1 VVYTVALVSKK
12 ACLAFGGSKVS
23 LKSLPVEFLFQMDVH
38 APNPIVVQPGP
49 QGDRV
54 IVAVTGGTFAGP
66 KLKGKVLAGPGAE
79 WATLRPD
86 GSLKADVRLVLE
98 TEDEAFILMTY
109 NGIACPGEDGNF
121 RIRTA
126 PLFETGD
133 PQYSWLN
140 QVQAVGMGTSH
151 ERGVLYDVYQIL

>member
-1 VVYTVALVSKK
+1 
-12 ACLAFGGSKVS
+12 VS

-49 QGDRV
+49 QGNRV
-54 IVAVTGGTFAGP
+54 IVAGP
-66 KLKGKVLAGPGAE
+66 KLKGKALAGPGAE

-86 GSLKADVRLVLE
+86 GSLKADVRLALE

>member
-1 VVYTVALVSKK
+1 LEGRKMP
-12 ACLAFGGSKVS
+12 

-38 APNPIVVQPGP
+38 VTNPMVVQPGP
-49 QGDRV
+49 NGDRV
-54 IVAVTGGTFAGP
+54 IVAATGGTFTGP

-98 TEDEAFILMTY
+98 TEDEALILMTY
-109 NGIACPGEDGNF
+109 NGMVCPVEDGTF

-133 PQYSWLN
+133 RRYTWLN
-140 QVQAVGMGTSH
+140 QVQAVGIGGSH
-151 ERGVLYDVYQIL
+151 EMGVLYDVYQIL

>member
-1 VVYTVALVSKK
+1 MYPVRKLYLAL
-12 ACLAFGGSKVS
+12 GGKDMS

-38 APNPIVVQPGP
+38 VSDPMVVQPGP
-49 QGDRV
+49 QGDRL
-54 IVAVTGGTFAGP
+54 IVAATGGTFFGP
-66 KLKGKVLAGPGAE
+66 KLKGKVVPGPGAE
-79 WATLRPD
+79 WAALRPD

-98 TEDEAFILMTY
+98 TEDGTLILMTY
-109 NGIACPGEDGNF
+109 NGIVCPGEDGNF

-133 PQYSWLN
+133 SRYSWLN
-140 QVQAVGMGTSH
+140 QVQAIGIGTSH